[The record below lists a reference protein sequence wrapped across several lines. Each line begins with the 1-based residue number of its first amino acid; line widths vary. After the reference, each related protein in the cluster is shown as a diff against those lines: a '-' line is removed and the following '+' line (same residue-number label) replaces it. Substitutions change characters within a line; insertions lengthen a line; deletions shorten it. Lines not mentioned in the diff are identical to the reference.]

1 MTMQPSATTAVEL
14 QKQLDELLERYKA
27 ERAPSE
33 PALRVLHARYLG
45 KEGEIR
51 RRLTEA
57 LKAAPGP
64 EKRAIGQIGNSIIAQ
79 AEAYFAECLSTIHTA
94 ARQADLARRVDVT
107 LPGRAQ
113 RRGALHVLTQVRRE
127 LEGIFAELGFS
138 VATGP
143 QVETDFHNFEALAM
157 PKDHPA
163 RDMQDTFYLQ
173 SAPPGG
179 PSQGA
184 QAGDGEQLL
193 LRTHTSPVQIRTMLA
208 HKPPVRIIAPG
219 KVYRKDDD
227 PTHAP
232 MFQQIEGLCVDEG
245 VTFADLKGTLLYFV
259 QRFFGRNVGL
269 RLRPSFFPFT
279 EPSAEVDIE
288 CLFCQR
294 SGCRTCKGSGYIEIL
309 GCGMVDPEVFRHVGY
324 DDQKYSGFAF
334 GTGLERMAMLRYGLS
349 DLRQFFSGDV
359 RVTQQFR

>member
-1 MTMQPSATTAVEL
+1 MTTQPSAATFAEL
-14 QKQLDELLERYKA
+14 KTQLDELLARYRDD
-27 ERAPSE
+27 RATAKTE

-51 RRLTEA
+51 RRVADA

-64 EKRAIGQIGNSIIAQ
+64 EKRLIGQTGNTIIAQ
-79 AEAYFAECLSTIHTA
+79 AEALFQESLTAIHEA
-94 ARQADLARRVDVT
+94 ARQADLARTVDVT
-107 LPGRAQ
+107 LPGRQ
-113 RRGALHVLTQVRRE
+113 RRRGALHLLTQVRRE
-127 LEGIFAELGFS
+127 LEGIFAEIGFT

-173 SAPPGG
+173 GKKADD
-179 PSQGA
+179 A
-184 QAGDGEQLL
+184 DERLV
-193 LRTHTSPVQIRTMLA
+193 LRTHTSPVQIRTMLGQ
-208 HKPPVRIIAPG
+208 KPPVRIIAPG

-288 CLFCQR
+288 CMFCQR
-294 SGCRTCKGSGYIEIL
+294 SGCRTCKGTGYIEIL

-349 DLRQFFSGDV
+349 DLRLFFAGDV

>member
-1 MTMQPSATTAVEL
+1 MSMQPSAPTVVEL
-14 QKQLDELLERYKA
+14 QKQLDELLGRYKA

-64 EKRAIGQIGNSIIAQ
+64 EKRAIGQIGNAVIAQ
-79 AEAYFAECLSTIHTA
+79 AEAFFEECLRTLHEA
-94 ARQADLARRVDVT
+94 ARQADLGRRVDVT
-107 LPGRAQ
+107 LPGRARQ
-113 RRGALHVLTQVRRE
+113 RGALHVLTQVRRE
-127 LEGIFAELGFS
+127 LEGIFAELGFT

-173 SAPPGG
+173 SAPAC
-179 PSQGA
+179 SA
-184 QAGDGEQLL
+184 AAVEGEQLL
-193 LRTHTSPVQIRTMLA
+193 LRTHTSLVQIRTMLTQ
-208 HKPPVRIIAPG
+208 KPPVRIIAPG

-279 EPSAEVDIE
+279 EPSDEVDIE

-324 DDQKYSGFAF
+324 DAEKYSGFAF

-349 DLRQFFSGDV
+349 DLRQFFAGDV

>member
-1 MTMQPSATTAVEL
+1 MSMQPSVATAAEL
-14 QKQLDELLERYKA
+14 QKQLDELLQRYKD
-27 ERAPSE
+27 ERAAAPSE
-33 PALRVLHARYLG
+33 SALRVVHARYLG

-51 RRLTEA
+51 RRVSEA

-64 EKRAIGQIGNSIIAQ
+64 EKRTIGQVGNAIIAQ
-79 AEAYFAECLSTIHTA
+79 AEVFFQERLTLIHA
-94 ARQADLARRVDVT
+94 AAQKADLGRQVDVT
-107 LPGRAQ
+107 LPGRLR

-127 LEGIFAELGFS
+127 LESIFAELGFT

-173 SAPPGG
+173 SKKG
-179 PSQGA
+179 PA
-184 QAGDGEQLL
+184 NPGEQLL
-193 LRTHTSPVQIRTMLA
+193 LRTHTSPVQIRTMLL

-294 SGCRTCKGSGYIEIL
+294 SGCRTCKGTGYIEIL
-309 GCGMVDPEVFRHVGY
+309 GCGMVDPEVFRQVGY
-324 DDQKYSGFAF
+324 DSDKYSGFAF

-349 DLRQFFSGDV
+349 DLRQFFAGDV